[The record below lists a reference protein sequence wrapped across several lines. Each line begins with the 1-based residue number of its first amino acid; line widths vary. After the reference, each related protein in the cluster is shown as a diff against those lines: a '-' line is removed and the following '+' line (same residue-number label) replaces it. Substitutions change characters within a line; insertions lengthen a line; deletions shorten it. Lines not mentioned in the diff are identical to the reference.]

1 MFANLAIPGPFLS
14 SLLQIAS
21 SGFGWQVATLNW
33 SQTQVHLF
41 SSAVLQ
47 VLVIDEVSM
56 VSGEMFERLEETTK
70 EVRGNHTEAF
80 GGLQVVLC
88 GDFFQ

>member
-1 MFANLAIPGPFLS
+1 MA
-14 SLLQIAS
+14 AS
-21 SGFGWQVATLNW
+21 DSEVQSDA
-33 SQTQVHLF
+33 SASF

-56 VSGEMFERLEETTK
+56 VSGEMFERLEEITK